1 MIQLAA
7 HPPAAT
13 ASAWPGMSVVRLL
26 IATVA
31 VLGASLFAVAG
42 QAQAAT
48 AYEHLGS
55 FASGPGAGDGEL
67 DAPKRVAVDSATG
80 HVLVVDQNNDRV
92 QVFAPDASGG
102 ASFLTQFGAGQ
113 LDQPYG
119 IAIDQDNGDVFVSSA
134 ANNRIVKFTT
144 DGAATPTYTADSS
157 FTSPA
162 LGAGAGQVGSFASPL
177 AFDQGNDRLL
187 VGDTANNDIRRFEA
201 DGTPDAYATA
211 FNGADSG
218 TAFTQVKDLAVD
230 DDGDVLVVD
239 GERVERFAGDG
250 THTAALTGTPA
261 TPDTVTTVPGT
272 GEVLVGHN
280 GFLFEA
286 AIYRHTGD
294 AYVDTYRPGD
304 GSFDGAL
311 GGLAVSAG
319 ANQRLYAVTAPDTN
333 GFGVGVTSVQTYDV
347 FQVQAPTVASTSV
360 NPSEVGAHLSAS
372 INPNR
377 VAATYQF
384 EYGETAAYGK
394 RFPLTPADIPAGA
407 NPVTVART
415 IGGLEPGTTYH
426 FRVVATNAGGTTNG
440 PDQTFTTKTP
450 GSAGE
455 QPGNG
460 RVYEEVTPVNRNG
473 VSPDIRRPVL
483 TTPSGDTVAYSIPGA
498 LPNSPTS
505 TIFAWA
511 VARRGDSWESKSA
524 EVAQTAPDGGIRG
537 KLVKAFSS
545 DLRRVLTLSERALT
559 PGAIEG
565 GSNVYYK
572 DTLTGDVSLAA
583 TYADKSFM
591 NDFLSYFAQPVF
603 ASSDLNTFAL
613 MTNKAVAPGGAP
625 FAQNA
630 FEYRGGAFTLAGQ
643 VGGAAPAGG
652 SSLEGNGNDAL
663 ANRMSVDGRRLF
675 FSTDGD
681 SIQGKLWMRE
691 DGVRT
696 VPISVSH
703 LTGEVGEVKPVGFV
717 GATPDGSQVF
727 FRSDYPLLDSS
738 PTADVTIDRLYR
750 YDVEQD
756 QLTDLTAG
764 APSGGT
770 DARHVGRVLDITA
783 DGAVY
788 FLYTAGQL
796 PGDPTVLSADNF
808 DSLFV
813 ADEAGTR
820 YVGQPGDALPPS
832 YHSSPNGRYL
842 AYPGRGQEIYV
853 YDRVENR
860 LSCVSCQNDSP
871 GGNRPSSLPS
881 PDRIFTQREQ
891 TVLDDGRVFYTS
903 QEALAPADTNGRS
916 DVYEWDP
923 ATHRNRLITPGTADS
938 NARLFTV
945 TPDGR
950 SVFFDTDQRLV
961 GQDRD
966 DIPDLYVARA
976 GGGLPSQSAAAGV
989 TTCAGDQCQGP
1000 PTVTP
1005 APTNVGSEGVGPGNV
1020 QVAPRPSL
1028 QGGKLSA
1035 AQARLLAAGGTVRLK
1050 VKVNRAGTVTLRATA
1065 RLGGKTRQIAAA
1077 SARAQRA
1084 GTVTLSLRLSKA
1096 AGAELRKDRRLSVSL
1111 TLRFG
1116 VAQARSQSLT
1126 LRAEKRAKRAS
1137 APATVPA
1144 KPKESK

>member
-1 MIQLAA
+1 
-7 HPPAAT
+7 
-13 ASAWPGMSVVRLL
+13 MSVVRLL

-31 VLGASLFAVAG
+31 VLGALFAVAG

-80 HVLVVDQNNDRV
+80 NVLVVDQNNDRV

-102 ASFLTQFGAGQ
+102 AAFLTQFGAGQ

-144 DGAATPTYTADSS
+144 DGAATPTYTADGG

-162 LGAGAGQVGSFASPL
+162 QGAGAGEVGSFASPL
-177 AFDQGNDRLL
+177 AFDQDSDRLL
-187 VGDTANNDIRRFEA
+187 VGDTADNDIRRFET

-239 GERVERFAGDG
+239 GERVERFADDG

-261 TPDTVTTVPGT
+261 TPDTVTAVPGT

-280 GFLFEA
+280 GFIFEA
-286 AIYRHTGD
+286 AIYRYTGD

-319 ANQRLYAVTAPDTN
+319 ANQRLYASTGPDAN

-347 FQVQAPTVASTSV
+347 FQVQAPIVASTSV
-360 NPSEVGAHLSAS
+360 DPSEIGAHLSAS

-394 RFPLTPADIPAGA
+394 RFPLPPGSIPAGA

-426 FRVVATNAGGTTNG
+426 YRVVATNAGGTTDG

-483 TTPSGDTVAYSIPGA
+483 TTPSGDAVAYSIPGA

-511 VARRGDSWESKSA
+511 VARRGDSWDSKSA

-537 KLVKAFSS
+537 KLVKGFSS

-583 TYADKSFM
+583 TYADKSFV

-603 ASSDLNTFAL
+603 ASSDLSTFAL
-613 MTNKAVAPGGAP
+613 MTNKAIAPGGAP

-630 FEYRGGAFTLAGQ
+630 FEYRGGAFALAGE

-652 SSLEGNGNDAL
+652 SSLEGNGNNAL
-663 ANRMSVDGRRLF
+663 ANRMSADGRRLF
-675 FSTDGD
+675 FYTEENSA
-681 SIQGKLWMRE
+681 QGKLWMRE

-696 VPISVSH
+696 VPISVSQRA
-703 LTGEVGEVKPVGFV
+703 GEVGVVKRVGFV
-717 GATPDGSQVF
+717 GANRDGSQVF
-727 FRSDYPLLDSS
+727 FKSEDPLTDDS
-738 PTADVTIDRLYR
+738 PTGVYGLYR
-750 YDVEQD
+750 YDVEHD

-764 APSGGT
+764 APNPTPGT
-770 DARHVGRVLDITA
+770 VYPTGRVYDVTD
-783 DGAVY
+783 DGVVY
-788 FLYTAGQL
+788 FGFPTGVL
-796 PGDPTVLSADNF
+796 PGDPNPYNAIVT
-808 DSLFV
+808 SLFV

-820 YVGQPGDALPPS
+820 YIGLPDDSLPPAF
-832 YHSSPNGRYL
+832 HTSPNGRYL
-842 AYPGRGQEIYV
+842 SFPTNGDAWE
-853 YDRVENR
+853 YDRIDDQ
-860 LSCVSCQNDSP
+860 LSCVSCQADSP
-871 GGNRPSSLPS
+871 GGNRPSRFPS

-903 QEALAPADTNGRS
+903 EEALAPADTNGRS

-923 ATHRNRLITPGTADS
+923 DTRRNRLITPGTADS

-1005 APTNVGSEGVGPGNV
+1005 APTNAGSEGVGPGNA
-1020 QVAPRPSL
+1020 QVAPRPAL

-1050 VKVNRAGTVTLRATA
+1050 VKVNRAGTVTLRVTA
-1065 RLGGKTRQIAAA
+1065 RLGGKTRKIAAT
-1077 SARAQRA
+1077 SAQAQRA
-1084 GTVTLSLRLSKA
+1084 GTVSLSLRLSKA
-1096 AGAELRKDRRLSVSL
+1096 ASAALRKDRRLSVSL

-1116 VAQARSQSLT
+1116 LAQARSQSLT